1 MFRTT
6 LRLDPEK
13 PGEGNAIRLLQSEK
27 EGTGLSYGSL
37 IAKAVNLSYGE
48 SCIGSDNPLP
58 EEWKKDVTTM
68 IQEEVASQLQPIVS
82 LLTELIRSFQYRN
95 DAAVPADNLEETD
108 TDAPNSEELE
118 ALYEK
123 WEELSESLE

>member
-27 EGTGLSYGSL
+27 ERTGLSYGSL

-58 EEWKKDVTTM
+58 EEWQKEAKD
-68 IQEEVASQLQPIVS
+68 IIREEVTAQLQPIVS

-95 DAAVPADNLEETD
+95 DAAIPADNLEETD

-118 ALYEK
+118 ALYDGFGF
-123 WEELSESLE
+123 

>member
-13 PGEGNAIRLLQSEK
+13 TGEESAIRLLQSEK
-27 EGTGLSYGSL
+27 ERTGLSYGSL

-48 SCIGSDNPLP
+48 SRISSDNPLP
-58 EEWKKDVTTM
+58 EEWQKKAKDIIREEVTT
-68 IQEEVASQLQPIVS
+68 QLQPIVS

-95 DAAVPADNLEETD
+95 DTAVPAGNLEEAD

-118 ALYEK
+118 ALYGGFGF
-123 WEELSESLE
+123 

>member
-27 EGTGLSYGSL
+27 EGTGLSYSSL

-48 SCIGSDNPLP
+48 SRLGSDIPFP
-58 EEWKKDVTTM
+58 EEWQKEARAM
-68 IQEEVASQLQPIVS
+68 IREEVTAQLQPIVS

-95 DAAVPADNLEETD
+95 DTAVPAGNLEEAD

-118 ALYEK
+118 ALYDGFGF
-123 WEELSESLE
+123 

>member
-27 EGTGLSYGSL
+27 ERTGLSYGSL

-48 SCIGSDNPLP
+48 SNIGSDNPLP
-58 EEWKKDVTTM
+58 EEWQKEAKD
-68 IQEEVASQLQPIVS
+68 IIREEVTAQLQPVVT
-82 LLTELIRSFQYRN
+82 LLKEVILSFENRSDTEE
-95 DAAVPADNLEETD
+95 PAGNFTETD
-108 TDAPNSEELE
+108 DDAPNSEKLE
-118 ALYEK
+118 ALYDGFGF
-123 WEELSESLE
+123 